1 MALAGEAMPKTD
13 EDNFR
18 IEVWD
23 RDEKALVETIS
34 RSPDFSVS
42 QAAWQTAIR
51 RRPGM
56 LLIHYNS
63 RHVMEKILTP
73 GEPKLPP
80 QTIVEGSVHAGID
93 VSLGDLRE
101 WHTLR
106 AWCKNCSHHAPVK
119 PAALIRR
126 YGKDAL
132 FSSVERALFCTGCD
146 RGGPV
151 RLEIHKLP
159 RN

>member
-1 MALAGEAMPKTD
+1 MANTA

-23 RDEKALVETIS
+23 REEKTHLETIS
-34 RSPDFSVS
+34 TSPDATVS
-42 QAAWQTAIR
+42 QAAWQAAIR

-73 GEPKLPP
+73 GEVKIPP
-80 QTIVEGSVHAGID
+80 QAIVDGSIHAGLD
-93 VSLGDLRE
+93 VSLGDLRK
-101 WHTLR
+101 WHKLR
-106 AWCKNCSHHAPVK
+106 AWCKTCSHHAEVK
-119 PAALIRR
+119 AAALIGR
-126 YGKDAL
+126 YGKAAL
-132 FSSVERALFCTGCD
+132 FSTVEPALLCTNCD